1 MSAGHRDTT
10 APQSLDSLLAAFLTN
25 NPGEELTTEDIAAKW
40 DVSQRGVHTRLADAL
55 NSGRLSRRR
64 DDEGTWYYAAGP
76 HLLLGAA
83 VAKPT
88 APKAAAAQVP
98 DLATLQLLDDVPMP
112 QGRNGV
118 LLLDSLALLDR
129 MQPGQATPLLPVAIK
144 PTMGKAITQKH
155 KTGNAVFAM
164 RRIGPT
170 HVRVWRTA

>member
-1 MSAGHRDTT
+1 MSAGHLDTT
-10 APQSLDSLLAAFLTN
+10 APQSLDTLLMAFLIN
-25 NPGEELTTEDIAAKW
+25 NLGEELATEDIATKW
-40 DVSQRGVHTRLADAL
+40 DVPQRGVHTRLADAL
-55 NSGRLSRRR
+55 NAGKLTRRR
-64 DDEGTWYYAAGP
+64 DGDGTWYYAAGP
-76 HLLLGAA
+76 NLGVLRDAA
-83 VAKPT
+83 AKPAERT
-88 APKAAAAQVP
+88 TEPKMP

-129 MQPGQATPLLPVAIK
+129 MQPGQATPLLPASIK

-164 RRIGPT
+164 RRIGPN